1 MFDRLRPI
9 WPLLTL
15 LVSGGLLA
23 GAHAFETF
31 GHLRPCPMC
40 LDQRNMHWGVVVVS
54 ALMFIVVRVR
64 PNLARAAAIVCGLA
78 LAAAAY
84 AALNHVAVEQHWVP
98 ATCDARI
105 NLNNIKPWSLDGP
118 VEAPHCDEIAWAM
131 FGISM
136 AGYNAII
143 SALAMLASF
152 VVALAPARKA

>member
-1 MFDRLRPI
+1 MFDRVRPI

-31 GHLRPCPMC
+31 GHLAPCPMC

-64 PNLARAAAIVCGLA
+64 PNLARAAAVICGLA
-78 LAAAAY
+78 LVAAAY
-84 AALNHVAVEQHWVP
+84 AALKHVAVEQHWIP

-105 NLNNIKPWSLDGP
+105 NLGNIKPFSLDGP
-118 VEAPHCDEIAWAM
+118 SEVPHCDTPAWTM

-143 SALAMLASF
+143 SSLAMLASF
-152 VVALAPARKA
+152 VVAFAPARKA